1 MQEKKK
7 TKPKMYTACRVCKD
21 SLVKNVER
29 KTGLHEVCG
38 IIEESVGRDVLKKMP
53 IKDIREVR
61 TKMEFRRW
69 ATQNDMKVQKRV
81 GKDPGIW
88 IEQGTGRK
96 KSKRNRKRGPAEVP
110 LVTVD
115 KSKKTKKDKKKQK
128 NKKK

>member
-21 SLVKNVER
+21 TLVRNIDR
-29 KTGLHEVCG
+29 KSGLHEVCG
-38 IIEESVGRDVLKKMP
+38 IIEESVGRDVLKTMP
-53 IKDIREVR
+53 VKDIREVR

-69 ATQNDMKVQKRV
+69 TTQNDMKNQEPV

-88 IEQGTGRK
+88 VEQGTGRK
-96 KSKRNRKRGPAEVP
+96 KSKRSRKKGPAYVP
-110 LVTVD
+110 LVKVTQ
-115 KSKKTKKDKKKQK
+115 TKKDKKKQK